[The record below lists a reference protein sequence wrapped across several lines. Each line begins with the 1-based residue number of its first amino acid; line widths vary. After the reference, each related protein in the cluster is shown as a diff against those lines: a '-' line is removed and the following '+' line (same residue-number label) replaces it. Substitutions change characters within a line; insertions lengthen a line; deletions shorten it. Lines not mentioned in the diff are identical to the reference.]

1 MLRLTRPWENM
12 LYSHMAN
19 FFTLRHKDR
28 FRDSAKR
35 LVWWLKPEEALEQ
48 PLRLVAQIM
57 EIGSLADIRL
67 LQKEFTDTELINIL
81 RNAPPGVL
89 SVRSVRF
96 WQVVL
101 KTDAKPKPRFPDSD
115 ATGTAWSQS

>member
-1 MLRLTRPWENM
+1 MENIRSNVGNM
-12 LYSHMAN
+12 LYSNMVDS
-19 FFTLRHKDR
+19 FTLLQKDR
-28 FRDSAKR
+28 FRDSARR
-35 LVWWLKPEEALEQ
+35 LVWWLKPDEALEQ
-48 PLRLVAQIM
+48 PLRLVVQIM
-57 EIGSLADIRL
+57 DIGSFSDLKL

-89 SVRSVRF
+89 SLRSLRF

-101 KTDAKPKPRFPDSD
+101 KTDAKPKPRFPGSD

>member
-1 MLRLTRPWENM
+1 M
-12 LYSHMAN
+12 LYSRMVDS
-19 FFTLRHKDR
+19 FTLQHKDR
-28 FRDSAKR
+28 FRDPARR

-48 PLRLVAQIM
+48 PLRLVAQMM
-57 EIGSLADIRL
+57 EIGSLSDIRL

-89 SVRSVRF
+89 SLRSLRF

-101 KTDAKPKPRFPDSD
+101 KTDSKPKPRFPGSD

>member
-1 MLRLTRPWENM
+1 MENIRSNVGNM
-12 LYSHMAN
+12 LYSNMVDS
-19 FFTLRHKDR
+19 FTLLQRDR
-28 FRDSAKR
+28 FRDSARR
-35 LVWWLKPEEALEQ
+35 LVWWLKPDEALEQ
-48 PLRLVAQIM
+48 PLRLVVQIM
-57 EIGSLADIRL
+57 DIGSFSDLKL

-89 SVRSVRF
+89 SLRSLRF

-101 KTDAKPKPRFPDSD
+101 KTDAKPKPRFPGSD